1 MKEFGAAINGK
12 TFEYDAVDLDE
23 NDGTVTLKFASTGK
37 ISAKGV
43 FVTGTDSKGNPIKF
57 STSGSAVLAGPRL
70 PTGEEGVFRA
80 NVYIY
85 FPPKKGKFAGYVSDF
100 DLEWNGEKF
109 ERFD

>member
-1 MKEFGAAINGK
+1 MEAMKAFGAAINGK

-23 NDGTVTLKFASTGK
+23 NYGSVSLRFASTGK

-43 FVTGTDSKGNPIKF
+43 FVTGKDPRTQKDITYSV
-57 STSGSAVLAGPRL
+57 TGSAVLAGPRL

-85 FPPKKGKFAGYVSDF
+85 FPPKSGKFAGYVSDF
-100 DLEWNGEKF
+100 KLE
-109 ERFD
+109 